1 MLKSLEYSIRYILLI
16 IIFYY
21 LGVKVIYQL
30 NFFLLALIPVNFL
43 AIHYGILYKIKKDNY
58 VTKYYILMS
67 LVVFTSIF
75 SFTFLYL
82 NRINIWVIV
91 IAILINVIELIF
103 LDLPK
108 EKLFEF
114 VKPKK

>member
-1 MLKSLEYSIRYILLI
+1 MLKSLEYSLRYIVLI

-21 LGVKVIYQL
+21 LGLKVVYQF

-43 AIHYGILYKIKKDNY
+43 AIHYGTLYKIKKDNY
-58 VTKYYILMS
+58 VTKYYILAS
-67 LVVFTSIF
+67 LIIFTSIF
-75 SFTFLYL
+75 NYLFLYL
-82 NRINIWVIV
+82 NKVNFWVIV
-91 IAILINVIELIF
+91 IAILLNAVELIF

-108 EKLFEF
+108 QKMFEI